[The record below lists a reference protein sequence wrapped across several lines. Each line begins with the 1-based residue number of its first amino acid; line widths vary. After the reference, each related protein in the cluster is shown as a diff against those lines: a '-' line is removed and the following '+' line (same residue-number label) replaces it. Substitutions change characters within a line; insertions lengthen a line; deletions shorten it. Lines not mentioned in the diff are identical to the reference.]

1 MDDYIC
7 LKCSHIG
14 TVEEFLVDSEIP
26 HELVELFNET
36 NHKYCCPNCMSVDI
50 EPYEIS

>member
-7 LKCSHIG
+7 LRCSYIE
-14 TVEEFLVDSEIP
+14 TKEEFLVDADTP
-26 HELVELFNET
+26 QELIELFEES
-36 NHKYCCPNCMSVDI
+36 NHKYCCPNCMSDNV